1 MVDFKPSTH
10 FAAKVMEDI
19 HSYETA
25 IARKRERMDGFL
37 LSKPALS
44 ILSAGGVLF
53 GLLNLIRMT
62 LILIA
67 PSACL

>member
-1 MVDFKPSTH
+1 MVDFKPSAN
-10 FAAKVMEDI
+10 FATRVMEDI
-19 HSYETA
+19 YSYETE
-25 IARKRERMDGFL
+25 ISRKRTRIDLFL
-37 LSKPALS
+37 LSRPALS
-44 ILSAGGVLF
+44 VLSAGGVLF